1 MIKIIR
7 VFHLSIFSF
16 VISLGIEIMASNSE
30 ENNSLS
36 TTGSMDKAIESNYQS
51 KIISGQNFDSEQ
63 SIQIISSGSEKSNA
77 QNESDLNTSTQQ
89 ISID

>member
-1 MIKIIR
+1 
-7 VFHLSIFSF
+7 
-16 VISLGIEIMASNSE
+16 MASNSE